1 MSFSESSW
9 RSWERSSSENVWLQM
24 RRGTLLQNLSGSDD
38 GSGFNLKTF
47 WQTLDFLDLMTLQT
61 HPLCFMLGGLSMRTA
76 SLIFSSVSWLFL
88 GTTMRW
94 NSACFGPFVVGF
106 RTTWGGGEGG
116 HRGGQGLV
124 SKCLNRYRII
134 SVLSF
139 YLGTKSTNNHQSR
152 SKLWNWQSAVIYK
165 RRVTVDSWVMSL
177 LCHLKQT
184 LLGFNIARQNRQHIK
199 VLCRSFK

>member
-76 SLIFSSVSWLFL
+76 SLIFSSMSWLFL

-106 RTTWGGGEGG
+106 RTTWG
-116 HRGGQGLV
+116 RQGLV

-134 SVLSF
+134 SLLSF

>member
-38 GSGFNLKTF
+38 GSGFNLKIF

-106 RTTWGGGEGG
+106 RTTWG
-116 HRGGQGLV
+116 RQGLV

-134 SVLSF
+134 SLLSF
-139 YLGTKSTNNHQSR
+139 YLGTKSTNNHLSR
-152 SKLWNWQSAVIYK
+152 SKLWNWQSAVVIYK
-165 RRVTVDSWVMSL
+165 LCVMADSRVMSL

-184 LLGFNIARQNRQHIK
+184 LLGFNIARQNQQHIK

>member
-106 RTTWGGGEGG
+106 RTTWG
-116 HRGGQGLV
+116 RQGLV

-134 SVLSF
+134 SLLSF
-139 YLGTKSTNNHQSR
+139 YLGTKSTNNHQSW

-184 LLGFNIARQNRQHIK
+184 LLGFNIARQNQQHIK

>member
-1 MSFSESSW
+1 
-9 RSWERSSSENVWLQM
+9 M
-24 RRGTLLQNLSGSDD
+24 RPGTFLQNLSLTGSDD
-38 GSGFNLKTF
+38 GSGFNLKIF

-106 RTTWGGGEGG
+106 RTTWG
-116 HRGGQGLV
+116 RQGLV

-134 SVLSF
+134 SLLSF
-139 YLGTKSTNNHQSR
+139 YLGTKSTNNHQSW
-152 SKLWNWQSAVIYK
+152 SKLWNWQSAVVIYK
-165 RRVTVDSWVMSL
+165 RRVMADSRVMSL

-184 LLGFNIARQNRQHIK
+184 LLGFNIARQNQQHIK

>member
-106 RTTWGGGEGG
+106 RTTWG
-116 HRGGQGLV
+116 RQGLV

-134 SVLSF
+134 SLLSF
-139 YLGTKSTNNHQSR
+139 YLGTKSTNNHQSW